1 MRLAALC
8 CVALLAG
15 CAGGAPRDDAEI
27 ADNFCATR
35 IERSVLPV
43 PQPTPGQASRLMAAG
58 ISAES
63 VDTAEAIGALD
74 VLDSLIA
81 SERRP
86 DDALR
91 VVLARQMVTQRVLL
105 GLLDVQT
112 SLATLDCE
120 EERGDRLR
128 GQLQRVEDRRT
139 RNINLVSLLLGAT
152 TAVATGGLS
161 LAGSSNAGDIVGILG
176 GTAGAGTSALLLFPS
191 SSGTLRSGTNIL
203 DEIRRQP
210 ERSQQFPP
218 SVWRY
223 LTQRDA
229 LGMPNVADEIMEE
242 WRRTGLLTEGDPA
255 SEAVFAFEARLGVGD
270 VERRDAMLHLLQA
283 RVTLMTRD
291 LRLLLEEV
299 VARPVPGLQPRGVRA
314 P

>member
-8 CVALLAG
+8 CVALLTG
-15 CAGGAPRDDAEI
+15 CAGGAARDDAEI

-35 IERSVLPV
+35 IERAMRPL
-43 PQPTPGQASRLMAAG
+43 PQPAPGQPERLMAAG

-74 VLDSLIA
+74 MLDQLIA

-86 DDALR
+86 EDGLQL
-91 VVLARQMVTQRVLL
+91 VLARQMVTQRVLL
-105 GLLDVQT
+105 GTLDVQT

-139 RNINLVSLLLGAT
+139 RNINVASLLIGAV
-152 TAVATGGLS
+152 TAAMTGGLS
-161 LAGSSNAGDIVGILG
+161 LGGSSNAGDIVGIIG
-176 GTAGAGTSALLLFPS
+176 GTAGAATGAMLLFPS

-203 DEIRRQP
+203 NEIRRQP
-210 ERSQQFPP
+210 ERSEQFPA

-223 LTQRDA
+223 LTRHDA
-229 LGMPNVADEIMEE
+229 PGVPSIADEILEE
-242 WRRTGLLTEGDPA
+242 WRRTGLVTEDDAESDP
-255 SEAVFAFEARLGVGD
+255 VFAFDARLGVGG

-291 LRLLLEEV
+291 LRLLLEEI
-299 VARPVPGLQPRGVRA
+299 VARPVPQLQSRRVRA